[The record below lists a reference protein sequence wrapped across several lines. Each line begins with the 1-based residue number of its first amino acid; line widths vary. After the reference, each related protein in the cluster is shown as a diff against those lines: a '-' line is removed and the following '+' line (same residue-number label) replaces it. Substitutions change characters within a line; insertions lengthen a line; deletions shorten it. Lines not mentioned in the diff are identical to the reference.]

1 MSGAAG
7 LAAARRRRGN
17 AQPAPQRMNNQQPPP
32 VPQQQQQVPV
42 APQGGPQTPMT
53 ILHQHHIKLEEHDK
67 VFDEINEKINVIQES
82 HVSNLPKNM
91 EMNTPS
97 MEQMKG
103 TMIETLENDL
113 QNGLRGDQLKLAMLT
128 STMNAQQNYI
138 LELNTTLLGVVKQMT
153 KLLGMKEK
161 EMSTA
166 FQTPQ
171 LSSVLPTTERN
182 METYL
187 DPEAASFNTRCDY
200 NHNKID
206 NGVSNELTTEYY
218 ASDPPEPYDNVNTPT
233 FGYADTGITP
243 TLESIANDQT
253 DVDMEKDTRNIMDDD
268 NTMTVVDDDN
278 TMTVVDD
285 DNTMTVV
292 DDKSINE
299 EDPVRDL
306 SVE

>member
-1 MSGAAG
+1 MSGTAG

-17 AQPAPQRMNNQQPPP
+17 SQPVPQRMNNQQPPP
-32 VPQQQQQVPV
+32 VPQQQQVPV

-82 HVSNLPKNM
+82 HVSNLPKKM
-91 EMNTPS
+91 EMSTHS
-97 MEQMKG
+97 IEQIKS
-103 TMIETLENDL
+103 TMIEPLENDL
-113 QNGLRGDQLKLAMLT
+113 QNVLSGYQLKIDMLT

-138 LELNTTLLGVVKQMT
+138 LELNTTLLGIVKQMT
-153 KLLGMKEK
+153 KLLGMKET

-166 FQTPQ
+166 FQTPR
-171 LSSVLPTTERN
+171 LSSVLPTMERN

-187 DPEAASFNTRCDY
+187 NPEAASFNTRCDY

-206 NGVSNELTTEYY
+206 DSVSKDLTTEYY

-233 FGYADTGITP
+233 FGYDDTGIPP
-243 TLESIANDQT
+243 TLESIANDQHE
-253 DVDMEKDTRNIMDDD
+253 VDMEKDTRNIMDDD
-268 NTMTVVDDDN
+268 NTKTIVDDN
-278 TMTVVDD
+278 S
-285 DNTMTVV
+285 N
-292 DDKSINE
+292 NE

>member
-1 MSGAAG
+1 MSGTAG

-17 AQPAPQRMNNQQPPP
+17 SQPVPQRMNNQQPPP
-32 VPQQQQQVPV
+32 VPQQQQVPV

-82 HVSNLPKNM
+82 HVSNLPKKM
-91 EMNTPS
+91 EMSTHS
-97 MEQMKG
+97 IEQIKS
-103 TMIETLENDL
+103 TMIEPLENDL
-113 QNGLRGDQLKLAMLT
+113 QNVLSGYQLKIDMLT

-138 LELNTTLLGVVKQMT
+138 LELNTTLLGIVKQMT
-153 KLLGMKEK
+153 KLLGMKET

-166 FQTPQ
+166 FQTPR
-171 LSSVLPTTERN
+171 LSSVLPTMERN

-187 DPEAASFNTRCDY
+187 NPEAASFNTRCDY

-206 NGVSNELTTEYY
+206 DSVSKDLTTEYY
-218 ASDPPEPYDNVNTPT
+218 ASDPPEPYDNINTPT
-233 FGYADTGITP
+233 LGYDDTGIPP
-243 TLESIANDQT
+243 TLESIANDQHE
-253 DVDMEKDTRNIMDDD
+253 VDMEKDTRNIMDDD
-268 NTMTVVDDDN
+268 NTKTIVDDN
-278 TMTVVDD
+278 S
-285 DNTMTVV
+285 N
-292 DDKSINE
+292 NE